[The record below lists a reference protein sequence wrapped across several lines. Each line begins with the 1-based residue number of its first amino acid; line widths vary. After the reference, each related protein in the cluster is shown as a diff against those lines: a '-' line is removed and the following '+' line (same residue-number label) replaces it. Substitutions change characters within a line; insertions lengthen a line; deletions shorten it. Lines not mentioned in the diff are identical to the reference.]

1 MGAVEQDGDEGLSG
15 TCVGDDLRG
24 EKDALGVGCII
35 INWSV
40 ILFFDPFEEE
50 DESIY
55 WSVGV
60 G

>member
-1 MGAVEQDGDEGLSG
+1 VGAVEEDGYEGLGG

-24 EKDALGVGCII
+24 EKYALGVRCII
-35 INWSV
+35 IYRAV

-60 G
+60 R